1 MIRKVFNLLRKLF
14 HTETCQGKDGL
25 AKSQHLFCEAI
36 ALGAKIERKAEN
48 VYAELQKLEQIRI
61 SK

>member
-1 MIRKVFNLLRKLF
+1 MIRKVLNLLSRLF
-14 HTETCQGKDGL
+14 HTETCKGKDGL
-25 AKSQHLFCEAI
+25 AKSQHLFCEAL
-36 ALGAKIERKAEN
+36 ALGTKIERKAET